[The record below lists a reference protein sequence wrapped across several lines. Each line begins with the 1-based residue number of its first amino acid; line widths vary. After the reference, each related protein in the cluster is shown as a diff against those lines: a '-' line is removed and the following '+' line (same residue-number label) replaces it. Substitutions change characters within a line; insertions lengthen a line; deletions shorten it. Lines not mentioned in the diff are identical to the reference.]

1 VRHLPNLICLARIAL
16 VWPIVSALQA
26 GEHVIA
32 LGLFLIAAA
41 SDGLDG
47 YLAKRF
53 NWTSPLGKF
62 LDPMAD
68 KVLLV
73 TVFITATW
81 LELVPWWLAAAA
93 VARDVMIALGALVF
107 RLWFGPLHGR
117 PTVISKI
124 NTLLQL
130 SYLLLVI
137 LYQILE
143 MPPPEVLLAFA
154 WITLITTIWSG
165 ADYVLSFTRRAWFM
179 PARAP

>member
-1 VRHLPNLICLARIAL
+1 MRHLPNLICLARIAL

-81 LELVPWWLAAAA
+81 LELV
-93 VARDVMIALGALVF
+93 
-107 RLWFGPLHGR
+107 
-117 PTVISKI
+117 
-124 NTLLQL
+124 
-130 SYLLLVI
+130 
-137 LYQILE
+137 
-143 MPPPEVLLAFA
+143 
-154 WITLITTIWSG
+154 
-165 ADYVLSFTRRAWFM
+165 
-179 PARAP
+179 